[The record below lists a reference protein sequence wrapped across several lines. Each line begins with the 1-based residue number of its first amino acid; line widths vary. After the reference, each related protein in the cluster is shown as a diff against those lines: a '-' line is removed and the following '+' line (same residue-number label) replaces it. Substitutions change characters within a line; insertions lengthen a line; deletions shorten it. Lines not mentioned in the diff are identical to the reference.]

1 MGKEASYR
9 NAEIVADKAKKN
21 PQRISQL
28 QLNLAD
34 LDKLPQITL
43 NQNVAYGVW
52 WPSSK
57 VQLHD
62 VKVTDSLM
70 PILGWFWWAMP
81 TLRIVWL
88 HHTSYQKSN
97 RNPIY
102 FLGIFNIMIVFSKF

>member
-43 NQNVAYGVW
+43 N
-52 WPSSK
+52 
-57 VQLHD
+57 
-62 VKVTDSLM
+62 
-70 PILGWFWWAMP
+70 
-81 TLRIVWL
+81 
-88 HHTSYQKSN
+88 
-97 RNPIY
+97 
-102 FLGIFNIMIVFSKF
+102 